1 MNKIPLEKLFF
12 SKTRDFLDLYLSTQC
27 SKSKHTIK
35 AYRDA
40 LTVFRKYV
48 VEVRNYSVKTFSFD
62 DCTRDFILD
71 FIEYLQNLGLSPNT
85 CNHRLAALKA
95 YMWYV
100 SDGDI
105 SLQQIAIVVSRI
117 PFLKVPEKNKEL
129 LSEECLAAILAAPKA
144 TKFGIRDTTIMV
156 LLYDT
161 AIRLSE
167 LIELN
172 ISSVVF
178 DAPIPYLRIHGKG
191 DKERIVSFTSNTA
204 MHLKNY
210 INVYHK
216 NNAVR
221 DKCLFYTTI
230 HGVDNRMSPGNIERI
245 INKYANEIRPSYPEL
260 PSKVHPHMFRR
271 TRATNLYQNDVSL
284 ELVSRMLGHASTQ
297 TTRIYARPS
306 VAMLKEA
313 IEKSPYISPDEQP
326 LWLLNDED
334 ELAKLCGLR

>member
-1 MNKIPLEKLFF
+1 MNKTPLEKLFF
-12 SKTRDFLDLYLSTQC
+12 SKTRDFLDLYLSAQC

-48 VEVRNYSVKTFSFD
+48 VEVRNYSIKTFSFD

-71 FIEYLQNLGLSPNT
+71 FMEHLQSLGLSPNT

-105 SLQQIAIVVSRI
+105 SLQQTAIIVSRI

-210 INVYHK
+210 INVYH
-216 NNAVR
+216 NNCAAK
-221 DKCLFYTTI
+221 DKSLFYTTI
-230 HGVDNRMSPGNIERI
+230 HGVDNRMSPGNVERI
-245 INKYANEIRPSYPEL
+245 INKYADEIRPNYPEL
-260 PSKVHPHMFRR
+260 PPKVHPHMFRR

-284 ELVSRMLGHASTQ
+284 ELVSRMLGHTSTQ

-306 VAMLKEA
+306 IAMLKDA
-313 IEKSPYISPDEQP
+313 IEKSPYISPNEQP
-326 LWLLNDED
+326 LWLDNED

>member
-1 MNKIPLEKLFF
+1 MNKTPLEKLFF
-12 SKTRDFLDLYLSTQC
+12 SKTRDFLDLYLSSQC

-48 VEVRNYSVKTFSFD
+48 VEVRKNSIKTFTFD
-62 DCTRDFILD
+62 DCTREFILD
-71 FIEYLQNLGLSPNT
+71 FMEHLQKTGLTPNT

-105 SLQQIAIVVSRI
+105 SLQQTAIMVSHI

-129 LSEECLAAILAAPKA
+129 LSEECLTAMLAAPKA
-144 TKFGIRDTTIMV
+144 NKIGIRDTTIMV

-172 ISSVVF
+172 ISSIVF

-191 DKERIVSFTSNTA
+191 DKERIVSFTSKTA
-204 MHLKNY
+204 QHLKNY
-210 INVYHK
+210 ISIYHK
-216 NNAVR
+216 HNDYKNR
-221 DKCLFYTTI
+221 SLFYTTI
-230 HGVDNRMSPGNIERI
+230 HGVENRMSPGNIERI
-245 INKYANEIRPSYPEL
+245 INKYAGEIRLSHPEL

-271 TRATNLYQNDVSL
+271 TRATSLYQNNVSL
-284 ELVSRMLGHASTQ
+284 ELVSRMLGHSSTQ
-297 TTRIYARPS
+297 TTRVYARPS
-306 VAMLKEA
+306 VEMLKDA

-326 LWLLNDED
+326 LWLDDED